1 MGVNPKVLKPQTLWQ
16 MDVLHISEFGRLTY
30 VHVSIDTFPHA
41 VHTTAKTEEIKD
53 VIQHLLAPLK
63 VFFLKKK
70 NPNYKQIM
78 VLPILLNHLK
88 VL

>member
-63 VFFLKKK
+63 VFFF
-70 NPNYKQIM
+70 
-78 VLPILLNHLK
+78 
-88 VL
+88 